1 MGCRRNRRDKL
12 LRERVSL
19 ALVIPSVSSRE
30 SSCFLDLV
38 FSQPRH
44 LIQLRS
50 MASVA
55 LAMAW
60 HLAYGNMA
68 IKLVILKEFGDSIG
82 PLSKCYDLV
91 TFFLAC
97 KKFF

>member
-1 MGCRRNRRDKL
+1 M

-60 HLAYGNMA
+60 HLAYGNLA
-68 IKLVILKEFGDSIG
+68 RKLVILKEFGDSIG
-82 PLSKCYDLV
+82 PLGKCYDLV

-97 KKFF
+97 KEFSNALE